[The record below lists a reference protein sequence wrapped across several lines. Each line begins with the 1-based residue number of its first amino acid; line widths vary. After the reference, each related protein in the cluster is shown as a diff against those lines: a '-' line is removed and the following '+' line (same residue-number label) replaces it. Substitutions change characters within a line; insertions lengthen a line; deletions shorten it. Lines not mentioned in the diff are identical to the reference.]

1 MKHTIVILFLAGIG
15 LFGCNAQP
23 TNSFSE
29 LYKNTNI
36 HYSYDEE
43 SQTHDYSGNWD
54 FDGDGIADK
63 LLFVG
68 NGGVHLQFCPTFYLS
83 GNDSVFSFPALPTD
97 MPIYEPSY
105 PPKLGFSIVDYHQGD
120 DSDIPHIV
128 LNVPARNELVMLS
141 YNDFFLDKG
150 MRTNKCPV
158 LTFSDG
164 RSAILFEKLW
174 GYNNIDS
181 ISVSTHSFEAF
192 YLSCG
197 KGNFNFQ
204 EQDLA
209 FIKNEA
215 LREEIAYYYVIRD
228 FEENMPADPTAVLL
242 SKGGKEF
249 YLTTVEQVKNSCSL
263 PKNKPVTCKAYL
275 FSVFTK
281 EGVFNEVVVYD
292 IKPREKRR

>member
-105 PPKLGFSIVDYHQGD
+105 PPKLGFSIVNYHQGD
-120 DSDIPHIV
+120 GSDIPHIV

-164 RSAILFEKLW
+164 DSAILIEKLW
-174 GYNNIDS
+174 RYNNIDS
-181 ISVSTHSFEAF
+181 ISVSTHSFEAL
-192 YLSCG
+192 YLSCC
-197 KGNFNFQ
+197 KGDFNFQ

-209 FIKNEA
+209 FIKDEA
-215 LREEIAYYYVIRD
+215 LRKEIAYYCVIRD
-228 FEENMPADPTAVLL
+228 FEEDMRDPTAVLL
-242 SKGGKEF
+242 LQGEEEF
-249 YLTTVEQVKNSCSL
+249 YITTVERVKNSCRL
-263 PKNKPVTCKAYL
+263 PKGKPVTCKAYL

-292 IKPREKRR
+292 IKPQGKRR

>member
-36 HYSYDEE
+36 HYYYDEE

-83 GNDSVFSFPALPTD
+83 GNDSVFSFSALPTD

-120 DSDIPHIV
+120 GSDIPHIV

-164 RSAILFEKLW
+164 RSAMLFEKLW

-181 ISVSTHSFEAF
+181 ISVSTHSFEAL
-192 YLSCG
+192 YLSCC
-197 KGNFNFQ
+197 KGDFNFQ

-209 FIKNEA
+209 FIKDEA
-215 LREEIAYYYVIRD
+215 LREEIAYYYVIQD
-228 FEENMPADPTAVLL
+228 VEENMSAEPTAVLL

-249 YLTTVEQVKNSCSL
+249 YLTTVKRVKNSCSL

-292 IKPREKRR
+292 IKPREKKR